1 MFFKK
6 IQVTILV
13 VFLTFLSSGLVFASN
28 AKIEKKTKPAIVI
41 ASFGTSVPRALP
53 GITNIVDQVRKAYP
67 EAEVRLSFTSNIIRK
82 IWHKRQADP
91 QKWLDMGIPQEVLY
105 VENILS
111 VIGDLRGEG
120 YRNIIVQPTHMF
132 YMEQSHDL
140 NQYVQAMNGI
150 HTMKAKWKPFDHVV
164 MGRPALGM
172 PGDTFSYH
180 DDVAKAIETFAGDV
194 KIAEEKDAT
203 LVYMG
208 HGNEHWSTGIY
219 RDTEKAMAAMYPQVK
234 TIIGVVEGQPTVE
247 DVVAQLKQRGN
258 KKVYMKPFMI
268 VAGDH
273 AENDMAGA
281 EEDSWKSVLEA
292 EGFEVETVLRG
303 LGENDAF
310 AKIFV
315 KHIAETAKMYNIKL
329 N

>member
-1 MFFKK
+1 MFKK
-6 IQVTILV
+6 DHVSVLVIL
-13 VFLTFLSSGLVFASN
+13 LTLLCSSLVYASN
-28 AKIEKKTKPAIVI
+28 AKPNKNTKPAIVI
-41 ASFGTSVPRALP
+41 ASFGTTVPRALI
-53 GITNIVDQVRKAYP
+53 GITNIVDEVRKAYP

-82 IWHKRQADP
+82 IWKKRQAEP
-91 QKWLDMGIPQEVLY
+91 QKWLDMGVSKEVLY

-111 VIGDLRGEG
+111 VVGDLRGEG

-140 NQYVQAMNGI
+140 SQYVRALNSI

-172 PGDTFSYH
+172 PGDVFSYH
-180 DDVAKAIETFAGDV
+180 DDVAKAIVTLAGDV
-194 KIAEEKDAT
+194 AKAEEKGAS

-219 RDTEKAMAAMYPQVK
+219 RDTEKAMATTYPQVK
-234 TIIGVVEGQPTVE
+234 TFIGVVEGQPTVE
-247 DVVAQLKQRGN
+247 DVIARLKHTGN
-258 KKVYMKPFMI
+258 KKVYLKPFMI

-273 AENDMAGA
+273 AKNDMAGA
-281 EEDSWKSVLEA
+281 EADSWKSVLEA
-292 EGFEVETVLRG
+292 EGFEVETVLHG
-303 LGENDAF
+303 LGENSDF
-310 AKIFV
+310 ANIFV
-315 KHIAETAKMYNIKL
+315 KHIADTAKMYNIKL